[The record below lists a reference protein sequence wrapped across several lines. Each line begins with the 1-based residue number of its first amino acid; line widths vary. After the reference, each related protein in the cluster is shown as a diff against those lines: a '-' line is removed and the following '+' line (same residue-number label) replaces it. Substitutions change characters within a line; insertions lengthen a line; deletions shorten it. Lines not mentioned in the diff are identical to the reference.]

1 MEYVLYAISV
11 VCFGI
16 GIFFYIKHKA
26 GAKLYMLMALE
37 IAEKAAKLT
46 KTKIDDQLLAL
57 LREAIDNDGKDV
69 DVDKIVE
76 KMPKN

>member
-16 GIFFYIKHKA
+16 GIFFYIKNKA
-26 GAKLYMLMALE
+26 GAKIYMLMALE

-46 KTKIDDQLLAL
+46 KNKIDDQLLAL
-57 LREAIDNDGKDV
+57 LREAIESEGQKV
-69 DVDKIVE
+69 DVDEVVK
-76 KMPKN
+76 KMK